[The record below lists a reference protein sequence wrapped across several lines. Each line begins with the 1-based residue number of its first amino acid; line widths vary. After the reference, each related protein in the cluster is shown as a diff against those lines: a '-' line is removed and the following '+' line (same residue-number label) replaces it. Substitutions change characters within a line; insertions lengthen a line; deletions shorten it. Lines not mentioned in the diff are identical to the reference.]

1 MIKFL
6 TIFVIIFAI
15 CGCQNGNK
23 ERTLDEILS
32 SDSYIIVDVRTK
44 EEYNNSHV
52 VGSINIPY
60 DEIDNTLLNK
70 ILKENDNANIYNK
83 CVKYISVR
91 LRSKKEIIDYLK
103 KLNIDNTADIVD
115 KLTKNNL
122 INDEV
127 FTKAFIKDKINF
139 TSYGPYRIRQEL
151 NKYNIDNE
159 IIDKYIND
167 IYVIKQILKAYEFFR
182 TKNVKV
188 ELVIINEENYSYENY
203 IRDEIEGAILNSH
216 QAFLKNT
223 NGGIFVLSKNEGEI
237 Q

>member
-1 MIKFL
+1 MKIEKYESINNGQYKIYL
-6 TIFVIIFAI
+6 SDGTILKINSDVII
-15 CGCQNGNK
+15 NNNLLYKK
-23 ERTLDEILS
+23 EM
-32 SDSYIIVDVRTK
+32 
-44 EEYNNSHV
+44 
-52 VGSINIPY
+52 
-60 DEIDNTLLNK
+60 DNTLLNK

-103 KLNIDNTADIVD
+103 KLNIDNTADIID

-167 IYVIKQILKAYEFFR
+167 IDEEILIDKVDKQINKMIKSNRKYSGNILKSKIYNNLYNNGFD
-182 TKNVKV
+182 KDM
-188 ELVIINEENYSYENY
+188 IINVLNNYN
-203 IRDEIEGAILNSH
+203 
-216 QAFLKNT
+216 F
-223 NGGIFVLSKNEGEI
+223 
-237 Q
+237 

>member
-1 MIKFL
+1 MKIEKYESMNNGQYKIYL
-6 TIFVIIFAI
+6 SDGTILKINSDVII
-15 CGCQNGNK
+15 
-23 ERTLDEILS
+23 
-32 SDSYIIVDVRTK
+32 
-44 EEYNNSHV
+44 NN
-52 VGSINIPY
+52 NLLY
-60 DEIDNTLLNK
+60 KKEIDNTLLNK

-103 KLNIDNTADIVD
+103 KLNIDNTADIID

-159 IIDKYIND
+159 IIDKYIKD
-167 IYVIKQILKAYEFFR
+167 IDEEILIGKIDKQINKMIKSNRKYSGNILKSKIYNNLYNNGFD
-182 TKNVKV
+182 KDM
-188 ELVIINEENYSYENY
+188 IIN
-203 IRDEIEGAILNSH
+203 ILNNYN
-216 QAFLKNT
+216 F
-223 NGGIFVLSKNEGEI
+223 
-237 Q
+237 

>member
-1 MIKFL
+1 MKIEKYESINNGQYKIYL
-6 TIFVIIFAI
+6 SDGTILKINSDVII
-15 CGCQNGNK
+15 
-23 ERTLDEILS
+23 
-32 SDSYIIVDVRTK
+32 
-44 EEYNNSHV
+44 NN
-52 VGSINIPY
+52 NLLY
-60 DEIDNTLLNK
+60 KKEIDNTLLNK

-103 KLNIDNTADIVD
+103 KLNIDNTADIID

-159 IIDKYIND
+159 IIDKYIKD
-167 IYVIKQILKAYEFFR
+167 IDEEILIGKVDKQINKMIKSNRKYSGNILKSKIYNNLYNNGFD
-182 TKNVKV
+182 KDM
-188 ELVIINEENYSYENY
+188 IIN
-203 IRDEIEGAILNSH
+203 ILNNYN
-216 QAFLKNT
+216 F
-223 NGGIFVLSKNEGEI
+223 
-237 Q
+237 

>member
-1 MIKFL
+1 MKIEKYESINNGQYKIYL
-6 TIFVIIFAI
+6 SDGTILKINSDVII
-15 CGCQNGNK
+15 
-23 ERTLDEILS
+23 
-32 SDSYIIVDVRTK
+32 
-44 EEYNNSHV
+44 NN
-52 VGSINIPY
+52 NLLY
-60 DEIDNTLLNK
+60 KKEIDNTLLNK

-103 KLNIDNTADIVD
+103 KLNIDNTADIID

-159 IIDKYIND
+159 IIDKYIKD
-167 IYVIKQILKAYEFFR
+167 IDEEILIGKIDKQINKMIKSNRKYSSNILKSKIYNNLYNSGFD
-182 TKNVKV
+182 KDM
-188 ELVIINEENYSYENY
+188 IIN
-203 IRDEIEGAILNSH
+203 ILNNYN
-216 QAFLKNT
+216 F
-223 NGGIFVLSKNEGEI
+223 
-237 Q
+237 

>member
-1 MIKFL
+1 MKIEKYESINNGQYKIYL
-6 TIFVIIFAI
+6 SDGTILKINSDVII
-15 CGCQNGNK
+15 
-23 ERTLDEILS
+23 
-32 SDSYIIVDVRTK
+32 
-44 EEYNNSHV
+44 NN
-52 VGSINIPY
+52 NLLY
-60 DEIDNTLLNK
+60 KKEIDNTLLNK

-103 KLNIDNTADIVD
+103 KLNIDNTTDIID

-167 IYVIKQILKAYEFFR
+167 IDEEILIDKVDKQINKMIKSNRKYSGNILKSKIYNNLYNNGFD
-182 TKNVKV
+182 KDM
-188 ELVIINEENYSYENY
+188 IINV
-203 IRDEIEGAILNSH
+203 LNSYN
-216 QAFLKNT
+216 F
-223 NGGIFVLSKNEGEI
+223 
-237 Q
+237 

>member
-1 MIKFL
+1 MKIEKYESINNGQYKIYL
-6 TIFVIIFAI
+6 SDGTILKINSDVII
-15 CGCQNGNK
+15 
-23 ERTLDEILS
+23 
-32 SDSYIIVDVRTK
+32 
-44 EEYNNSHV
+44 NN
-52 VGSINIPY
+52 NLLY
-60 DEIDNTLLNK
+60 KKEIDNTLLNK

-103 KLNIDNTADIVD
+103 KLNIDNTGDIID

-159 IIDKYIND
+159 IIDKHIKD
-167 IYVIKQILKAYEFFR
+167 IDEEILIGKIDKQINKMIKSNRKYSSNILKSKIYNNLYNNGFD
-182 TKNVKV
+182 KDM
-188 ELVIINEENYSYENY
+188 IINVLNNYN
-203 IRDEIEGAILNSH
+203 
-216 QAFLKNT
+216 F
-223 NGGIFVLSKNEGEI
+223 
-237 Q
+237 

>member
-1 MIKFL
+1 MKIEKYESINNGQYKIYL
-6 TIFVIIFAI
+6 SDGTILKINSDVII
-15 CGCQNGNK
+15 
-23 ERTLDEILS
+23 
-32 SDSYIIVDVRTK
+32 
-44 EEYNNSHV
+44 NN
-52 VGSINIPY
+52 NLLY
-60 DEIDNTLLNK
+60 KKEIDNTLLNK

-103 KLNIDNTADIVD
+103 KLNIDNTADIID

-139 TSYGPYRIRQEL
+139 TSYGPYRIRKEL

-167 IYVIKQILKAYEFFR
+167 IDKEILIDKVDKQINKMIKSNRKYSGNILKSKIYNNLYNNGFD
-182 TKNVKV
+182 KDM
-188 ELVIINEENYSYENY
+188 IINVLNNYN
-203 IRDEIEGAILNSH
+203 
-216 QAFLKNT
+216 F
-223 NGGIFVLSKNEGEI
+223 
-237 Q
+237 

>member
-1 MIKFL
+1 MKIEKYESINNGQYKIYL
-6 TIFVIIFAI
+6 SDGTILKINSDVII
-15 CGCQNGNK
+15 
-23 ERTLDEILS
+23 
-32 SDSYIIVDVRTK
+32 
-44 EEYNNSHV
+44 NN
-52 VGSINIPY
+52 NLLY
-60 DEIDNTLLNK
+60 KKEIDNTLLNK

-103 KLNIDNTADIVD
+103 KLNIDNTGDIID

-159 IIDKYIND
+159 IIDKHIKD
-167 IYVIKQILKAYEFFR
+167 IDEEILIGKIDKQINKMIKSNRKYSGNILKSKIYNNLYNNGFD
-182 TKNVKV
+182 KDM
-188 ELVIINEENYSYENY
+188 IINVLNNYN
-203 IRDEIEGAILNSH
+203 
-216 QAFLKNT
+216 F
-223 NGGIFVLSKNEGEI
+223 
-237 Q
+237 

>member
-1 MIKFL
+1 MKIEKYESINNGQYKIYL
-6 TIFVIIFAI
+6 SDGTILKINSDVII
-15 CGCQNGNK
+15 
-23 ERTLDEILS
+23 
-32 SDSYIIVDVRTK
+32 
-44 EEYNNSHV
+44 NN
-52 VGSINIPY
+52 NLLY
-60 DEIDNTLLNK
+60 KKEIDNTLLNK

-83 CVKYISVR
+83 CVYYISVR

-103 KLNIDNTADIVD
+103 KLNIDNTADIID

-167 IYVIKQILKAYEFFR
+167 IDEEILIDKVDKQINKMIKSNRKYSGNILKSKIYNNLYNNGFD
-182 TKNVKV
+182 KDM
-188 ELVIINEENYSYENY
+188 IINVLNNYN
-203 IRDEIEGAILNSH
+203 
-216 QAFLKNT
+216 F
-223 NGGIFVLSKNEGEI
+223 
-237 Q
+237 

>member
-1 MIKFL
+1 MKIEKYESINNGQYKIYL
-6 TIFVIIFAI
+6 SDGTILKINSDVII
-15 CGCQNGNK
+15 
-23 ERTLDEILS
+23 
-32 SDSYIIVDVRTK
+32 
-44 EEYNNSHV
+44 NN
-52 VGSINIPY
+52 NLLY
-60 DEIDNTLLNK
+60 KKEIDNTLLNK

-103 KLNIDNTADIVD
+103 KLNIDNTADIID

-167 IYVIKQILKAYEFFR
+167 IDEEILIDKVDKQINKMIKSNRKYSGNILKSKIYNNLYNNGFD
-182 TKNVKV
+182 KDM
-188 ELVIINEENYSYENY
+188 IINVLNNYN
-203 IRDEIEGAILNSH
+203 
-216 QAFLKNT
+216 F
-223 NGGIFVLSKNEGEI
+223 
-237 Q
+237 

>member
-1 MIKFL
+1 MKIEKYESINNGQYKIYLSDGTIIK
-6 TIFVIIFAI
+6 INSDVII
-15 CGCQNGNK
+15 
-23 ERTLDEILS
+23 
-32 SDSYIIVDVRTK
+32 
-44 EEYNNSHV
+44 NN
-52 VGSINIPY
+52 NLLY
-60 DEIDNTLLNK
+60 KKEIDNTLLNK

-103 KLNIDNTADIVD
+103 KLNIDNTADIID

-167 IYVIKQILKAYEFFR
+167 IDEEILIDKVDKQINKMIKSNRKYSGNILKSKIYNNLYNNGFD
-182 TKNVKV
+182 KDM
-188 ELVIINEENYSYENY
+188 IINVLNNYN
-203 IRDEIEGAILNSH
+203 
-216 QAFLKNT
+216 F
-223 NGGIFVLSKNEGEI
+223 
-237 Q
+237 

>member
-1 MIKFL
+1 MKIEKYESINNGQYKIYL
-6 TIFVIIFAI
+6 SDGTVLKINSDVII
-15 CGCQNGNK
+15 
-23 ERTLDEILS
+23 
-32 SDSYIIVDVRTK
+32 
-44 EEYNNSHV
+44 NN
-52 VGSINIPY
+52 NLLY
-60 DEIDNTLLNK
+60 KKEIDNTLLNK

-103 KLNIDNTADIVD
+103 KLNIDNTADIID

-167 IYVIKQILKAYEFFR
+167 IDEEILIGKIDKQINKMIKSNRKYSGNILKSKIYNNLYNNGFD
-182 TKNVKV
+182 KDM
-188 ELVIINEENYSYENY
+188 IINVLNNYN
-203 IRDEIEGAILNSH
+203 
-216 QAFLKNT
+216 F
-223 NGGIFVLSKNEGEI
+223 
-237 Q
+237 

>member
-1 MIKFL
+1 MKIEKYESINNGQYKIYL
-6 TIFVIIFAI
+6 SDGTILKINSDVII
-15 CGCQNGNK
+15 NNNLLYKK
-23 ERTLDEILS
+23 EM
-32 SDSYIIVDVRTK
+32 
-44 EEYNNSHV
+44 
-52 VGSINIPY
+52 
-60 DEIDNTLLNK
+60 DNTLLNK

-103 KLNIDNTADIVD
+103 KLNIDNTADIID

-159 IIDKYIND
+159 IIDKYTND
-167 IYVIKQILKAYEFFR
+167 IDEEILIDKVDKQINKMIKSNRKYSGNILKSKIYNNLYNNGFD
-182 TKNVKV
+182 KDM
-188 ELVIINEENYSYENY
+188 IINVLNNYN
-203 IRDEIEGAILNSH
+203 
-216 QAFLKNT
+216 F
-223 NGGIFVLSKNEGEI
+223 
-237 Q
+237 